1 MFSEEIEVIKTA
13 FSNYFA
19 DGKYFTIFL
28 MALLILIIEEKKK
41 ENRDFLLYY
50 PVLLLVVILNPIFCA
65 IILKVVSQN
74 IYYRFFWTLPLGIII
89 AYVGTILISKLDKK
103 VTKAIVGM
111 VFIGMIAYSGTF
123 VYSNQTFE
131 KVNNWYK
138 LPDEYIQVIQILSE
152 APLSPKKAV
161 TSIDMIGYIRQ
172 IDANIHLAYERR
184 PYGDY
189 DQYEI
194 VRYYNSGDVENLTKL
209 CKQKRTNIIVYDNSI
224 QLTIS
229 PTYFG
234 FELYAQTEHYD
245 IYIQRKRG

>member
-1 MFSEEIEVIKTA
+1 MFSKEIEVIKIA

-19 DGKYFTIFL
+19 DGKYFLIFL
-28 MALLILIIEEKKK
+28 MALLILIVEEKKK

-50 PVLLLVVILNPIFCA
+50 PALVLAIILNPIFCS

-74 IYYRFFWTLPLGIII
+74 VYYRFFWMLPLGIMI
-89 AYVGTILISKLDKK
+89 AYLGTILISKLDKK
-103 VTKAIVGM
+103 VVKSIVGLI
-111 VFIGMIAYSGTF
+111 FIGMIAYSGTF

-138 LPDEYIQVIQILSE
+138 LPDEYVQVIQILTE
-152 APLSPKKAV
+152 APLKTKKAV
-161 TSIDMIGYIRQ
+161 TSIDMIGYVRQ
-172 IDANIHLAYERR
+172 LDANINLAYERR

-189 DQYEI
+189 DRYEI

-224 QLTIS
+224 KLTIS
-229 PTYFG
+229 PAYFG

-245 IYIQRKRG
+245 IYIQKKRE